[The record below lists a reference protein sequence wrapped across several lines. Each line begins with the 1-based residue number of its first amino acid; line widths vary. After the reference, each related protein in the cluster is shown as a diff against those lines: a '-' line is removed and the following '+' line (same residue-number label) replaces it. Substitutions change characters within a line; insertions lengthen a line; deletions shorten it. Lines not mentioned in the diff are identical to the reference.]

1 MSITG
6 KKKQFDENGRKYT
19 LFRTDIYFI
28 EYLLAMEI
36 DEKGHTDRDLI
47 LEEKRENVIEKK
59 LGCKFIRI
67 NTSKEGYNADYEAS
81 RVQTFI
87 REFKN
92 KKLKKLEQSNQKNK
106 RTRRRNKKKLKI
118 QLASQITQ

>member
-1 MSITG
+1 
-6 KKKQFDENGRKYT
+6 
-19 LFRTDIYFI
+19 
-28 EYLLAMEI
+28 MEV

-47 LEEKRENVIEKK
+47 FEKKRQEALEKK

-87 REFKN
+87 SNFKSRELKKIEKESN
-92 KKLKKLEQSNQKNK
+92 KKIKELEDKIKKTK
-106 RTRRRNKKKLKI
+106 T
-118 QLASQITQ
+118 

>member
-6 KKKQFDENGRKYT
+6 KKKQVDENGRKYT